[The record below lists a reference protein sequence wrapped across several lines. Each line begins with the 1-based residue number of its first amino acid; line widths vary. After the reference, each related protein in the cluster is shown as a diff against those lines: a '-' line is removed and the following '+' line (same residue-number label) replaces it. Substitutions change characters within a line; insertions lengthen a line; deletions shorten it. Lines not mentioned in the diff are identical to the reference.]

1 MTLRVD
7 IKPELLHWAMER
19 SSADSAVLYR
29 RFSKLDAWLERSVKP
44 TLKQVEAFARATHT
58 PFGFLLLPAPREESL
73 PIPDFRTVANNRIA
87 RPSANLLDTIYRCQ
101 QRQYWYREYLLNHGE
116 PEPAFVG
123 SLSLEHSVNDCAD
136 LIRKTIG
143 FDVEKRMNL
152 STWEQALSE
161 FINLTERAGVLVMR
175 SGIVDNHTRRKLN
188 VEEFRGF
195 ALTDS
200 LAPLIFINGADA
212 KSAQM
217 FTLAHELAHI
227 WLGETALS
235 DADMTRTGAQATEA
249 WCNRVAAEILA
260 PTHYLRRAL
269 RPGEHID
276 GSLARLTRTFKVST
290 LVILRRLFDVGQIER
305 NVFSAL
311 YNQELERL
319 KHIQQKRG
327 AGGDFYRSQ
336 PGKLSPTFARA
347 LISSAMEGRTSFRDA
362 MRMLGVRKISAFRQ
376 LGRQLQV
383 LS

>member
-19 SSADSAVLYR
+19 SGVDSAVLFS
-29 RFSKLDAWLERSVKP
+29 RFSKLGAWLDRSVKP

-58 PFGFLLLPAPREESL
+58 PFGFLLLSAPPEEPL
-73 PIPDFRTVANNRIA
+73 PIPDFRTVANSRIA

-123 SLSLEHSVNDCAD
+123 SLSLERSVNDCAD
-136 LIRKTIG
+136 LIRKAVG

-152 STWEQALSE
+152 SSWEQALSE
-161 FINLTERAGVLVMR
+161 FIDLAERAGVLVMR
-175 SGIVDNHTRRKLN
+175 SGIVDNHTRRTLD

-195 ALTDS
+195 ALADS

-235 DADMTRTGAQATEA
+235 DADMTRLGAQTTEA
-249 WCNRVAAEILA
+249 WCNQVAAEILA
-260 PTHYLRRAL
+260 PTYYLRRAL
-269 RPGEHID
+269 RPGESID
-276 GSLARLTRTFKVST
+276 VSLARLTRTFKVST

-305 NVFSAL
+305 NFFFAL
-311 YNQELERL
+311 YSQELDRL
-319 KHIQQKRG
+319 KNLQQKRG

-347 LISSAMEGRTSFRDA
+347 LISSAVEGRTSFRDA
-362 MRMLGVRKISAFRQ
+362 MRMLGVRKTSAFRQ

-383 LS
+383 LN